1 MIYKSKNVFL
11 SLAKLILQY
20 NFPIFVKQKLEN
32 KQEEACWSF

>member
-11 SLAKLILQY
+11 SLAKLQY